1 MARKSR
7 PRPDVNA
14 SSTADIAF
22 LLLSFFLLAS
32 NMDSDTGIFRRLPP
46 PIDPTIEA
54 PEIRERNIFTI
65 LVNKNDRLLV
75 EGQEGDISRLKDQA
89 KEFLS
94 NPADLPT
101 LPEKRME
108 NIPNLGDYAVSKGV
122 ISLKN
127 DRGTSYDAYIKVQN
141 ELTKAI
147 NELRDELSRERFGIA
162 FANLK
167 DTSYVNSIQKAIP
180 VAISEAEPENVEGGK

>member
-1 MARKSR
+1 
-7 PRPDVNA
+7 
-14 SSTADIAF
+14 
-22 LLLSFFLLAS
+22 
-32 NMDSDTGIFRRLPP
+32 MDSDTGIFRRLPP
-46 PIDPTIEA
+46 PVDPTIQDI
-54 PEIRERNIFTI
+54 PEIKERNIFTI

-75 EGQEGDISRLKDQA
+75 EGQPGEITRLKEQA

-94 NPADLPT
+94 NPNDLET

-108 NIPNLGDYAVSKGV
+108 NIPNLGEYAVSKGV

-147 NELRDELSRERFGIA
+147 NELRDELARERFGVA

-167 DTSYVNSIQKAIP
+167 DTAYVNAVQKAIP
-180 VAISEAEPENVEGGK
+180 VAISEAEPENVEGGQ

>member
-7 PRPDVNA
+7 PRPDINA

-22 LLLSFFLLAS
+22 LLLCFFLLAS
-32 NMDSDTGIFRRLPP
+32 NMDSDSGIFRRLPP
-46 PIDPTIEA
+46 PIDPTVTP
-54 PEIRERNIFTI
+54 PEIKERNIFTI

-75 EGQEGDISRLKDQA
+75 EGREGNINTLKDEA

-94 NPADLPT
+94 NPGDLPN
-101 LPEKRME
+101 LPEKKME
-108 NIPNLGDYAVSKGV
+108 FIPALGDFAISKGV

-127 DRGTSYDAYIKVQN
+127 DRGTSYEAYIKVQN

-147 NELRDELSRERFGIA
+147 NELRDELAKERFGIA

-167 DTSYVNSIQKAIP
+167 DTAYINAVQKAVP
-180 VAISEAEPENVEGGK
+180 VAIS